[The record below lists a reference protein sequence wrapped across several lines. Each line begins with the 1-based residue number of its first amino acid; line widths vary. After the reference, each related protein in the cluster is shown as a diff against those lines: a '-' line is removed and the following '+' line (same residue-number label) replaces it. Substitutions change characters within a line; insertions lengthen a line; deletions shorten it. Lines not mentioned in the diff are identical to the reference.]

1 MRRLLLNTLLF
12 LIVFFLFP
20 QPVLASGFQVKTVGA
35 LNIEGVTYKQLW
47 YTNGNL
53 TFTGIAL
60 QNAQVTAAIDGD
72 NQTVNADSLGNW
84 SFSTILAGGDHQISF
99 SSGGS
104 AVAFT
109 LTIGEAPADI
119 GSLPTA
125 ATPAVGTVTPTFLL
139 LFWGM
144 VLTLSPVFLKKFL

>member
-35 LNIEGVTYKQLW
+35 LNVEGITYKQLW
-47 YTNGNL
+47 YSNGNL
-53 TFTGIAL
+53 TFSGIAL
-60 QNAQVTAAIDGD
+60 QNAQVTAAIDGTG
-72 NQTVNADSLGNW
+72 QTVNADSSGNW
-84 SFSTILAGGDHQISF
+84 SFSTTLAGGDHQISF

-104 AVAFT
+104 TVAFT
-109 LTIGEAPADI
+109 LTIGEIPADI

-125 ATPAVGTVTPTFLL
+125 TTPAVGTTAPTFLL
-139 LFWGM
+139 LFLGM
-144 VLTLSPVFLKKFL
+144 SLFASPFILRGSF